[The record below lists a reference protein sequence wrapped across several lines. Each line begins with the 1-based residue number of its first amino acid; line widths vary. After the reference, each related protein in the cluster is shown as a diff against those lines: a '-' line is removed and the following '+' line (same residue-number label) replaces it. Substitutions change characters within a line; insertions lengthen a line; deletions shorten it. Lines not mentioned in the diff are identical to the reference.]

1 MLVKTWV
8 DNIKDTK
15 QYLTYNGYGKVF
27 HIVGTDYFIC
37 LGGKNPVAL
46 KDVKIVGGREFCH
59 IQK

>member
-1 MLVKTWV
+1 MLVKTCI

-37 LGGKNPVAL
+37 LGYQNPILL
-46 KDVKIVGGREFCH
+46 KDVKIIGGRGIC
-59 IQK
+59 